1 MSEIARIKF
10 PGKPLTNDELQEL
23 ADITVKDR
31 DDAIATAENKLREY
45 LGAKRGRSL
54 RSQQ

>member
-1 MSEIARIKF
+1 MDELTRIKF

-31 DDAIATAENKLREY
+31 NDAIAAASRELKEY
-45 LGAKRGRSL
+45 LEAKRGRSI